1 MNEVQPIFTH
11 RAMLKSML
19 IGFLIGFV
27 AMAMGQDSV
36 PSFAAAEAFDPD

>member
-1 MNEVQPIFTH
+1 MDEIQPILSH

-27 AMAMGQDSV
+27 AMAAGQDSIPTFV
-36 PSFAAAEAFDPD
+36 AAEAFVSN